1 MEIARRLY
9 DIARAT
15 VLGDQHQGGEYQPK
29 QVDPGQADESAAAEA
44 DSAKET
50 RSGGAVDPKLAALYA
65 NLEVPYGSDLSAV
78 RAAWRRLLKQYH
90 PDLHGVDPTKREVAN
105 ELTAR
110 LTAAYEELETALTQ
124 KETS

>member
-1 MEIARRLY
+1 MSR
-9 DIARAT
+9 ARAT
-15 VLGDQHQGGEYQPK
+15 VLGDQHQDGEYQPK
-29 QVDPGQADESAAAEA
+29 QVDPEQADELAAAA
-44 DSAKET
+44 DSAQET
-50 RSGGAVDPKLAALYA
+50 RSGGAVDPRLAALYA

-78 RAAWRRLLKQYH
+78 RVAWQRLLKQYH

>member
-15 VLGDQHQGGEYQPK
+15 VLGDQHPAGEYQPT
-29 QVDPGQADESAAAEA
+29 QVEPEQA
-44 DSAKET
+44 DSAQET
-50 RSGGAVDPKLAALYA
+50 RGGGAVDPKLAALYA

-78 RAAWRRLLKQYH
+78 RVAWRRLLKQYH

-110 LTAAYEELETALTQ
+110 LTAAYEELATALTQ